1 MCVCACASYCCIHQ
15 RSCSVPGSSSS
26 SLSFSSSYTIF
37 FFYASCGGRYKGRTI
52 GGDEFI
58 RRVSAS
64 AVIYPSVYASDA
76 PVSHSFHSSL
86 PRVVSSLVSLLPL
99 VSLNHPSLGAS
110 ISLNG
115 EHSSSGAPTAPHV
128 IRFLLRR
135 VDGLTVIYCS
145 GGKV

>member
-1 MCVCACASYCCIHQ
+1 MYVCACLILLYTSAQLFSTRVIFIIALLLFLIHN
-15 RSCSVPGSSSS
+15 
-26 SLSFSSSYTIF
+26 L

-76 PVSHSFHSSL
+76 PVSHSFHSSS

-135 VDGLTVIYCS
+135 VDGLTVMYCS